1 MPKWAAN
8 ALDSDL
14 THLEEAVSVRMA
26 ATMGNLLTC
35 ASGETVKEA
44 LAQGNTDG
52 LDYLPVRDTDI
63 IVGVLV
69 RQKSIEEPERPV
81 REAMETLH
89 SKMLVSA
96 VDPLLPVL
104 ESLDDTLGFRLV
116 VQSGEV
122 RGILTLSDLQKM
134 PVRSLL
140 FARITHAELLLA
152 EVIRS
157 RTGNDPQRWLST
169 LNEDRRSKVLA
180 KWDNL
185 RKSNTELDRLEC
197 TEFADKRDAL
207 VELGGL
213 HGWSTK
219 KLTKTLGSVER
230 LRNKVAHASK
240 YASSP
245 DEAKKTIRLTRELGK
260 LIADL
265 RREYR
270 RGTVPQ
276 S

>member
-26 ATMGNLLTC
+26 ATMGELVTC
-35 ASGETVKEA
+35 AVGETVKA
-44 LAQGNTDG
+44 AFARDNSDG
-52 LDYLPVRDTDI
+52 LDYLPVLDTDM

-69 RQKSIEEPERPV
+69 RQKSIQLPERPV
-81 REAMETLH
+81 REAMESLH

-104 ESLDDTLGFRLV
+104 ELLDDTLGFRLV

-122 RGILTLSDLQKM
+122 RGILTLSDLQKL

-152 EVIRS
+152 EAIRS
-157 RTGNDPQRWLST
+157 RTGNDPQRWLNT
-169 LNEDRRSKVLA
+169 LNEGRRVKVQA
-180 KWDNL
+180 KWDEL
-185 RKSNTELDRLEC
+185 KKSKAELDRLEC

-213 HGWSTK
+213 VGWSKT
-219 KLTKTLGSVER
+219 KLTETLGSVER
-230 LRNKVAHASK
+230 LRNEVAHASE

-245 DEAKKTIRLTRELGK
+245 DEAKKTVRLTRELGK

-265 RREYR
+265 QHETG

-276 S
+276 G